1 MMEISGTC
9 TLVSLLHH
17 QMSIVLDGTE
27 ESFWPSP
34 SEFSDHQFDHM
45 QAWSIQVEATGIR
58 LK

>member
-1 MMEISGTC
+1 MKISGTR

-17 QMSIVLDGTE
+17 QMSIVLDSTE
-27 ESFWPSP
+27 ESFWLSL
-34 SEFSDHQFDHM
+34 SESSDHQFDYM